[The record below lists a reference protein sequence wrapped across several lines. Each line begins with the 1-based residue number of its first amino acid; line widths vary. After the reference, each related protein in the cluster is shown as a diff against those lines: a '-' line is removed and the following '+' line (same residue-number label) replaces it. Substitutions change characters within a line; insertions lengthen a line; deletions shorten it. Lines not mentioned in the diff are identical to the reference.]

1 MSGAHRKQKKR
12 LTMGMSFHKKGGV
25 SQYIR
30 EAYGQEER
38 KGHPRIA

>member
-1 MSGAHRKQKKR
+1 
-12 LTMGMSFHKKGGV
+12 MGKSFHERGGV

-30 EAYGQEER
+30 EACVHKER